1 MNKSVQQALERGF
14 IRETQAHLKYMIFA
28 QQAEVEAKTAPEKE
42 KVLLL
47 EAAALFHRI
56 ARDEAGHAQSYLKG
70 LGEIGKT
77 PQNLQT
83 AVEMELNDGVE
94 YGISA
99 AAARAEGMD
108 EIAKIFERIAENEK
122 LHVELYRQL
131 AEGIQDI
138 WLDDRLK
145 SVGLHDSGK

>member
-28 QQAEVEAKTAPEKE
+28 KKAEAEAKTAPEKE

-47 EAAALFHRI
+47 EAATLFTRI

-70 LGEIGKT
+70 LGEIGET

-99 AAARAEGMD
+99 AAVRAEGME
-108 EIAKIFERIAENEK
+108 EIAIIFERIAENEK
-122 LHVELYRQL
+122 LHVKLYRQL
-131 AEGIQDI
+131 AEQIQDV

-145 SVGLHDSGK
+145 SAGLHNSGE